1 MIRSNYCEID
11 TPALLV
17 DYDIMKENILSM
29 QVKANRFGVGLRP
42 HTKTHRT
49 PEFAQMQMD
58 AGAVGITVAKVGE
71 AEVMAAHGLK
81 DIFIA
86 NEIVG
91 ISKLQR
97 IRNLHEQI
105 EIALGVDDV
114 FQVDQLEQVFE
125 GSSRPIR
132 VLIEIEVGENRSGV
146 IEKDKF
152 IALVKHILSKKHV
165 LLTGVFSHDGQ
176 SYKAASPAD
185 CIRECLDCQRR
196 TLEFAELA
204 RELGAHIDTVS
215 IGSTPSLL
223 IADILDGVTEIRP
236 GTYIFMDNS
245 QAGGIHDYS
254 HCAASVLGTVISK
267 PTADRIITDT
277 GAKALTAQQRQNG
290 ICANQGLGYVKGA
303 DQVHLSGVFDEHG
316 IIYSE
321 ELSKQ
326 LNIGDKIEI
335 IPNHICPVCNLYDSL
350 YLVSHGSVLQ
360 ELEIACRGKSR

>member
-1 MIRSNYCEID
+1 MIVSKYSEID

-17 DYDIMKENILSM
+17 DYDIMMDNILSM
-29 QVKANRFGVGLRP
+29 QAKANRFGVGLRP
-42 HTKTHRT
+42 HTKTHRS
-49 PEFAQMQMD
+49 PEFAKMQMD
-58 AGAVGITVAKVGE
+58 AGAIGITVAKVGE

-81 DIFIA
+81 NIFIA

-105 EIALGVDDV
+105 DIALGVDDI

-125 GSSRPIR
+125 GASRPIR

-152 IALVKHILSKKHV
+152 IPLVKHILSKKNV
-165 LLTGVFSHDGQ
+165 LLTGVFSHEGQ
-176 SYKAASPAD
+176 SYSSASPED
-185 CIRECLDCQRR
+185 CMRECLDCQRR

-204 RELGAHIDTVS
+204 RALGARIDTVS

-223 IADILDGVTEIRP
+223 VADILDGVTEIRP
-236 GTYIFMDNS
+236 GTYILMDNS
-245 QAGGIHDYS
+245 QAGGIDDYS

-277 GAKALTAQQRQNG
+277 GAKALTAQQRKKG
-290 ICANQGLGYVKGA
+290 ICANQGLGYVKGS
-303 DQVHLSGVFDEHG
+303 DHVHLSGVFDEHG
-316 IIYSE
+316 IIYSQQ
-321 ELSKQ
+321 LSQQ
-326 LNIGDKIEI
+326 LKIGDKIEI
-335 IPNHICPVCNLYDSL
+335 IPNHICPVCNLYDTL
-350 YLVSHGSVLQ
+350 YLVSQGKVIR
-360 ELEIACRGKSR
+360 EVEIACRGKSR